1 MTTPRG
7 QILEDARNLTEGDR
21 NATYGCPVANMGQ
34 FADLVTA
41 YLQPKL
47 TEGHSLTPV
56 DAAVV
61 MCLTKISRIGVN
73 PNHRDNYVD
82 LAAYAAIAGECA
94 ADAQE
99 HAQVEIPEYPAPQAE
114 WERTLA
120 TLPPGEYTSDQISEK
135 VEVYE
140 GRAFESMTLTEYLE
154 EEKSRKVQAEKD
166 SAFLKTHATAATAPA
181 PLDIRD

>member
-21 NATYGCPVANMGQ
+21 NRTYGCPVANMGQ

-47 TEGHSLTPV
+47 MEGHRLTPV

-73 PNHRDNYVD
+73 PNHRDSYVD

-99 HAQVEIPEYPAPQAE
+99 HAQLESQAE
-114 WERTLA
+114 SAYEPW
-120 TLPPGEYTSDQISEK
+120 PGTVIE
-135 VEVYE
+135 E
-140 GRAFESMTLTEYLE
+140 GRHPAYDPTIQRIAYDPVTN
-154 EEKSRKVQAEKD
+154 
-166 SAFLKTHATAATAPA
+166 KTM
-181 PLDIRD
+181 LV